1 MKMGISDLIPGVAEI
16 KTGLGIA
23 VGVAIIALGGWMVW
37 EWKDL
42 QHLKE
47 SNTIL
52 TENNKQLQE
61 NADILKA
68 NQQTCV
74 ATNTT
79 DSATIAS
86 LLKDRQDAQNAVANL
101 SKQQQSNVAAIGI
114 LGKKLSELE
123 KNPANDGTLSPDLRE
138 TIRGIEGAK

>member
-1 MKMGISDLIPGVAEI
+1 MGLTDLIPGVAEI

-23 VGVAIIALGGWMVW
+23 VGVAIVALGGWMVW
-37 EWKDL
+37 EYKDL
-42 QHLKE
+42 EKLKE
-47 SNTIL
+47 ANIIL
-52 TENNKQLQE
+52 TTNNKQLQE
-61 NADILKA
+61 NEDILKA

-79 DSATIAS
+79 DAATIAS
-86 LLKDRQDAQNAVANL
+86 LLKERQDAQNAVANL
-101 SKQQQSNVAAIGI
+101 AKQQQSNVATIGI
-114 LGKKLSELE
+114 LGKKLTDLE